1 MSTIL
6 TILAAAA
13 ALNAIWHPF
22 APTKSD
28 LVSKEL
34 VKGELVL
41 TFRSTLNDAS
51 VLLSNPPQHK
61 PATPVVWREIYGASN
76 GVVVLKRR
84 LDGKVIPESTVPE
97 KVEWTE

>member
-1 MSTIL
+1 MNTL
-6 TILAAAA
+6 LAVIAAA
-13 ALNAIWHPF
+13 ALVNPVWYP
-22 APTKSD
+22 PKPD

-41 TFRSTLNDAS
+41 TFRSTLDDAV
-51 VLLSNPPQHK
+51 VLTSIPPQYK
-61 PATPVVWREIYGASN
+61 PATVVVWREVYGASN

-84 LDGKVIPESTVPE
+84 LDGKVTPESTTKTPE